1 MLLKTYNNQ
10 TLGEKSMDKT
20 LVAYDKLYSSI
31 PSIGFLNRKKRIAA
45 FLKITNML
53 QIMID
58 KDDISEDDG
67 LYLLSV
73 LVRKCSRFQK
83 AAMMTA
89 LNLTTIERKY
99 LSNIGFKYSN
109 DFRCSLRMYPVD
121 DVESQKD
128 VS

>member
-1 MLLKTYNNQ
+1 
-10 TLGEKSMDKT
+10 
-20 LVAYDKLYSSI
+20 
-31 PSIGFLNRKKRIAA
+31 
-45 FLKITNML
+45 ML